1 MPNASLRAWN
11 GTMPVPGIDVF
22 AQDLL
27 RAPSAATSSMSM
39 PPAALAMT
47 TGHADARSITMLRYS
62 SRSICSP
69 SSISTRPTFLPSGA
83 GLVGDQRHAD
93 HLLGELLGFA
103 GGLGELDA
111 AALAAAAGV
120 NLRLDD
126 GDVAAEPPRDLAGFR

>member
-1 MPNASLRAWN
+1 
-11 GTMPVPGIDVF
+11 
-22 AQDLL
+22 
-27 RAPSAATSSMSM
+27 M

-47 TGHADARSITMLRYS
+47 TGQAAARSITMLRYS

-69 SSISTRPTFLPSGA
+69 SSISTRPTFLPSGPVWWVTSVIPIICLA
-83 GLVGDQRHAD
+83 SCSASS
-93 HLLGELLGFA
+93 

-126 GDVAAEPPRDLAGFR
+126 HDAAAEAACDLAGFRCRERHFSARHGHTEPRED